1 MRVVMLG
8 HTGVGKTTYMAS
20 LYGAMQQ
27 SVEGFSLKAVN
38 LEDHN
43 RWKNLADGIRHGEYP
58 VSTDQRQEYNF
69 HLRYQGINILEFAW
83 ADYRGGALRE
93 TQESDQA
100 KALLEDLKSADG
112 IMLFCDSSALE
123 AGDRRSNQIGR
134 MITLTTQ
141 ALKTLEHPIS
151 LAIVLTKTDLVV
163 NFQVTLLDRLS
174 GLITAVNASSTVVG
188 AIIPI
193 SCGTAVCN
201 VSMPLLFTLHTAV
214 LWQAVLASATAEAHS
229 DLAKSYEDRSRGF
242 VGKIDWIIS
251 KVSDRPT
258 FREMAAKERSD
269 AAVKLREFDIIQD
282 PAESLYY
289 YVKKLP
295 LLKTDLT
302 LTDYA
307 ELLTLSRGCVLNHKL
322 KQQDPFSM
330 FDE

>member
-27 SVEGFSLKAVN
+27 SVEGFSLRAVN

-43 RWKNLADGIRHGEYP
+43 RWKNLADRIRREEYP
-58 VSTDQRQEYNF
+58 VSTDQRQEYSF
-69 HLRYQGINILEFAW
+69 HLRYQGRNIVEFAW
-83 ADYRGGALRE
+83 ADYRGGTLRE
-93 TQESDQA
+93 TQESDRA

-141 ALKTLEHPIS
+141 ALKNLERPIS

-163 NFQVTLLDRLS
+163 DFQVTLLDSLS
-174 GLITAVNASSTVVG
+174 GLITAVNVSSNVVG

-193 SCGTAVCN
+193 ACGKELCN
-201 VSMPLLFTLHTAV
+201 ISMPLLFVLHTSV
-214 LWQAVLASATAEAHS
+214 LWQAVLASATAETHQG
-229 DLAKSYEDRSRGF
+229 LAKSYEARSRGF
-242 VGKIDWIIS
+242 VGTVDWIIS
-251 KVSDRPT
+251 KVRDRPT
-258 FREMAAKERSD
+258 FREMAAKERSE
-269 AAVKLREFDIIQD
+269 AAAKLREFDVIRD

-289 YVKKLP
+289 YVQKLP
-295 LLKTDLT
+295 LIKTDLT
-302 LTDYA
+302 LTNYV
-307 ELLTLSRGCVLNHKL
+307 ELLTQSRGGVLNHKL
-322 KQQDPFSM
+322 KPQDPFSM